1 MIRRKLYYQMKY
13 YVFFLHCS
21 FLISLSGI
29 AQVDKMNKS
38 ELREFAKTC
47 ISEKTQLTSEKTQ
60 LTKELEQQIKYGK
73 NTLSQIHIQA
83 EKIQQLKNKLSS
95 QKESHK
101 ISKELLNAKN
111 AYIGKLQSELQTL
124 ESQSIKSEFQT
135 LSSKEDFLHQMT
147 GYLKPKLNDLFKI
160 ESKEVEILGSKSVYV
175 INDFVMIIPFDLTY
189 FNAPFLKLFFILT
202 SRHK

>member
-60 LTKELEQQIKYGK
+60 LTSEKTQLTKELEQQIKYG
-73 NTLSQIHIQA
+73 NVP
-83 EKIQQLKNKLSS
+83 
-95 QKESHK
+95 
-101 ISKELLNAKN
+101 
-111 AYIGKLQSELQTL
+111 
-124 ESQSIKSEFQT
+124 
-135 LSSKEDFLHQMT
+135 SSKIFT
-147 GYLKPKLNDLFKI
+147 RINKI
-160 ESKEVEILGSKSVYV
+160 
-175 INDFVMIIPFDLTY
+175 TQQ
-189 FNAPFLKLFFILT
+189 
-202 SRHK
+202 

>member
-60 LTKELEQQIKYGK
+60 LTKELEQQIKYG
-73 NTLSQIHIQA
+73 NVP
-83 EKIQQLKNKLSS
+83 
-95 QKESHK
+95 
-101 ISKELLNAKN
+101 
-111 AYIGKLQSELQTL
+111 
-124 ESQSIKSEFQT
+124 
-135 LSSKEDFLHQMT
+135 SSKIFT
-147 GYLKPKLNDLFKI
+147 RINKI
-160 ESKEVEILGSKSVYV
+160 
-175 INDFVMIIPFDLTY
+175 TQQ
-189 FNAPFLKLFFILT
+189 
-202 SRHK
+202 